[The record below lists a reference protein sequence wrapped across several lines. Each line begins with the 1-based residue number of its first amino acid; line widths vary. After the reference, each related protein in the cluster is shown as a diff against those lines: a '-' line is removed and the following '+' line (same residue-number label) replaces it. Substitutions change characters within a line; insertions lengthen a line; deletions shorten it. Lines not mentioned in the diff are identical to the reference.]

1 MYDPVVPDPC
11 PHCEAPLPAR
21 ATFCRE
27 CGWDEELA
35 AGAAAGEDVELPEGM
50 DEQDYEA
57 LLAREGLDRGGT
69 SGASRAL
76 EGRLL
81 AVFAALA
88 LLAWLFVLRS
98 LS

>member
-1 MYDPVVPDPC
+1 MYDRAVADPC
-11 PHCEAPLPAR
+11 PHCDAPLPAR
-21 ATFCRE
+21 ATFCCE
-27 CGWDEELA
+27 CGWDEALM
-35 AGAAAGEDVELPEGM
+35 AGEAAGEGVELPEGM

-76 EGRLL
+76 EGRMI

-88 LLAWLFVLRS
+88 LLAWVFLLRAMS
-98 LS
+98 